1 MRTATDDLAEL
12 SLFSGATRPEL
23 ALIRRNLTCVSVPAG
38 RVLMHEGGPGNE
50 FMIIAEGEALVSR
63 GGRTIAKLGR
73 GDLVGEIALLAKD
86 GPMRRTATVTT
97 CTTTRLYAG
106 SRAEFQRILQAA
118 PTVATR
124 VLETSAARMNTTE
137 VADPLAA

>member
-23 ALIRRNLTCVSVPAG
+23 KLIRRNLTCVSVPAG

-63 GGRTIAKLGR
+63 GGRTIAKLER
-73 GDLVGEIALLAKD
+73 GDLVGEMALLAKD
-86 GPMRRTATVTT
+86 GVRRTATVTT
-97 CTTTRLYAG
+97 CTDTRLYAG
-106 SRAEFQRILQAA
+106 SRAEFQRIFQSV

-124 VLETSAARMNTTE
+124 VVETSAARMNTTE